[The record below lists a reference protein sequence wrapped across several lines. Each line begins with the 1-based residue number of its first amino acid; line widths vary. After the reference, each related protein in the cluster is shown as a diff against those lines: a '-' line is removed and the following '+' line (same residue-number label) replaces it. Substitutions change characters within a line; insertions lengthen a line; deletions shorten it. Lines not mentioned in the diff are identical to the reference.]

1 MMTKVICIEGMTSTG
16 KTTLVAK
23 ISEFLNK
30 KNKTNLIV
38 YEKAYESFKQIISKW
53 SNEGRN
59 EQFSKEFILDVKKER
74 GEVHEKYLLPLIGK
88 IDYLIFDRCFY
99 TSAIYQAN
107 KNFSVDNIININLA
121 SGAIKPNFGVIL
133 LCSAETVLCR
143 AKVRDDKKYYNN
155 YTIDEILAKIERRR
169 KLYIELAQKHPE
181 LYLIDH
187 EGTEDEMFEIAKN
200 KLGL

>member
-1 MMTKVICIEGMTSTG
+1 M
-16 KTTLVAK
+16 
-23 ISEFLNK
+23 
-30 KNKTNLIV
+30 
-38 YEKAYESFKQIISKW
+38 
-53 SNEGRN
+53 
-59 EQFSKEFILDVKKER
+59 
-74 GEVHEKYLLPLIGK
+74 
-88 IDYLIFDRCFY
+88 
-99 TSAIYQAN
+99 
-107 KNFSVDNIININLA
+107 
-121 SGAIKPNFGVIL
+121 
-133 LCSAETVLCR
+133 CSAETVLCR